1 MRRLFTCCCAVLL
14 AVGAAA
20 AHGQSKATS
29 PKSLTWAERMFA
41 QLEYD
46 FGVVTRGADARHR
59 IAITNPFGEPIT
71 LQSAKSTCGCVT
83 PELSTN
89 VLQPNETG
97 HLELRLNTVKFT
109 GHKNP
114 TIDVVLSFGAGAKST
129 VRIPVHA
136 YIRGDVSAS
145 EDVVDFGV
153 VGAGQTAA
161 RTLTVTYH
169 GSAPWRITG
178 VRNNGEGVTVEIA
191 DPVRTS
197 QGTVYKL
204 HVTLGSDLPVGT
216 FERSLVV
223 LTEEPA
229 RSYLTMRVRAA
240 IEPKIVV
247 ANPVIQLGAVE
258 PGAKMTTR
266 LIVRGREP
274 FSLEA
279 VQGTG
284 GMATADLS
292 KMSDKSVHVV
302 PLTITVPSVPGRF
315 TEDVLIK
322 VAGETTPLACRVEG
336 EVLGTRGSGNL
347 TRGAAR

>member
-1 MRRLFTCCCAVLL
+1 MRHFVTCCCAVLL
-14 AVGAAA
+14 AANGAAVR
-20 AHGQSKATS
+20 GQSTTT
-29 PKSLTWAERMFA
+29 PTKSLTWAERMFA

-46 FGVVTRGADARHR
+46 FGVVTRGADVRHR
-59 IAITNPFGEPIT
+59 IAIHNPFGEPIT

-97 HLELRLNTVKFT
+97 SLELRLNTVKFT

-114 TIDVVLSFGAGAKST
+114 TIDVVLSFGGGNKAT
-129 VRIPVHA
+129 VRIPVRA
-136 YIRGDVSAS
+136 YIRGDVSTS

-153 VGAGQTAA
+153 VGAGQTAT
-161 RTLTVTYH
+161 RTMTVTYH

-178 VRNNGEGVTVEIA
+178 VRNLGEGVTVEIA

-204 HVTLGSDLPVGT
+204 HVTLGSDLPVGN

-229 RSYLTMRVRAA
+229 RSYLTMQVRAT

-247 ANPVIQLGAVE
+247 ANPVIQLGGVE
-258 PGAKMTTR
+258 PGAKVTTR
-266 LIVRGREP
+266 LIVRGRQP

-279 VQGTG
+279 VQGIG

-292 KMSDKSVHVV
+292 QTSDKSVHVV
-302 PLTITVPSVPGRF
+302 PLTITVPSVPGHF
-315 TEDVLIK
+315 TENVLIK
-322 VAGETTPLACRVEG
+322 VVGETTPVTCRVEG
-336 EVLGTRGSGNL
+336 EVLGTHGSSKL